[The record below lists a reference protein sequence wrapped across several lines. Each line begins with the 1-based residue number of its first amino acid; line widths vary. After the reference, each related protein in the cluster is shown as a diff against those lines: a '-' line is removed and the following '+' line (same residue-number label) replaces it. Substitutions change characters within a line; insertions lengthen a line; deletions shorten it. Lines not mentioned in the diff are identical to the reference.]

1 MPIDDLLDALLDLK
15 HDLGK
20 YLRLPLAGLASDASE
35 LDLQE
40 AVRRAL
46 WETRRGPGGVRT
58 ARDLWS
64 TFRDD
69 VGDDLTPH
77 SGWVVLCE
85 AVERMLAWEAAL
97 EGGGRRI
104 VRADVDRDFAEV
116 TTAIQ
121 RLIADLRQGET

>member
-1 MPIDDLLDALLDLK
+1 MLTDDLLDALLDLK

-46 WETRRGPGGVRT
+46 RETRRGPGGVRT
-58 ARDLWS
+58 ARDLWR

-69 VGDDLTPH
+69 VGDDLTTH
-77 SGWVVLCE
+77 TGWTGLCE
-85 AVERMLAWEAAL
+85 AVERALAWEAAL
-97 EGGGRRI
+97 ESNGQPIAR
-104 VRADVDRDFAEV
+104 VDVDSDFAAV
-116 TTAIQ
+116 TAAIQ
-121 RLIADLRQGET
+121 QLIADLR